1 MSKAARRVQET
12 ARDARSNGN
21 LIRDEFDQSVWDE
34 RDMLAPIDEE
44 TLDEQYSTQM
54 GEPWE
59 SRRRDA
65 N

>member
-12 ARDARSNGN
+12 ARDARSNDN